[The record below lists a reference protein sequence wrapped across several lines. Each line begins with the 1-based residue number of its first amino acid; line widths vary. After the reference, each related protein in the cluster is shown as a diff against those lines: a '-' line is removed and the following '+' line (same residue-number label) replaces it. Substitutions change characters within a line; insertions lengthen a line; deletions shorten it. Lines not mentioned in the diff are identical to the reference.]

1 MPAAGGLVDRRIIVK
16 RGMLQGAS
24 YAGLLALA
32 MQAPVALGQERI
44 DGTVLRTKTTHC
56 DMNAKSGGCAG
67 TLTMERKA
75 DGKTEQLTFN
85 VPLGTPITRA
95 GETAYLPALR
105 GKTVSVTHVTEKNER
120 VAKAIEV
127 AK

>member
-1 MPAAGGLVDRRIIVK
+1 MRKHLPQVRRRMPANRMKKAALYLGVLTIAIQVP
-16 RGMLQGAS
+16 A
-24 YAGLLALA
+24 ALA
-32 MQAPVALGQERI
+32 QEKI
-44 DGTVLRTKTTHC
+44 EGKVVGTKLTHC
-56 DMNAKSGGCAG
+56 YMNVKIGGCAG

-75 DGKTEQLTFN
+75 GDKAEELRFN

-95 GETAYLPALR
+95 GKTEYLPALR
-105 GKTVSVTHVTEKNER
+105 GKMVVITHVRENNER